1 MPTNLRKA
9 YEAELAEIRECN
21 KAVIN
26 MTHENSKDCWL
37 ILAMVP
43 LKIEIHPFTYEF
55 CPVHMYLF
63 ENGHAVIKTSIPL
76 EDIDAGPLAT
86 YPMQTWFG
94 EVKVW
99 EAAIKQGGRQEYK
112 IVQEQGNEKIFHLL
126 LICYRSM
133 YTDCLRIIC
142 WMQNASAVLKH
153 LLLLRQKKNKSGR
166 FLGKDLLRRK
176 KPCIILQI
184 RKNLHLCSVWSD
196 GMRFGRKHISI
207 L

>member
-1 MPTNLRKA
+1 MNEGDGYADKLRKA

-86 YPMQTWFG
+86 YPM
-94 EVKVW
+94 
-99 EAAIKQGGRQEYK
+99 
-112 IVQEQGNEKIFHLL
+112 
-126 LICYRSM
+126 
-133 YTDCLRIIC
+133 
-142 WMQNASAVLKH
+142 
-153 LLLLRQKKNKSGR
+153 
-166 FLGKDLLRRK
+166 
-176 KPCIILQI
+176 
-184 RKNLHLCSVWSD
+184 
-196 GMRFGRKHISI
+196 
-207 L
+207 